1 MHFSNIL
8 VKRYV
13 GALFAVAREQELVD
27 PIYNLLET
35 FNQAFRQVPDLS
47 GFIHSPKVPHA
58 RKIDILETIVGS
70 DAPEFLTR
78 FFQLVL
84 SKHRE
89 AILPTV
95 FQAFHRFREES
106 LGRIQVQVTT
116 AVEVSEDI
124 KASITRGVTGLTA
137 KTPVVSWAVD
147 PDLLGGYRI
156 LMENRCYDF
165 SLIRQVN
172 NLQERL
178 AR

>member
-1 MHFSNIL
+1 MHFSDTL

-13 GALFAVAREQELVD
+13 GALFAVAREQDLVD
-27 PIYNLLET
+27 PIYSLLEIL
-35 FNQAFRQVPDLS
+35 NQAFQQVPNLS
-47 GFIHSPKVPHA
+47 KFIHSPKVPYA
-58 RKIDILETIVGS
+58 RKIEILETIVGT
-70 DAPEFLTR
+70 DAPDALRR

-84 SKHRE
+84 NKNRE
-89 AILPTV
+89 TILPTV
-95 FQAFHRFREES
+95 FEAFHRFREES
-106 LGRIQVQVTT
+106 LGRVQVQVTT

-124 KASITRGVTGLTA
+124 KANITRGVTGLTA

-156 LMENRCYDF
+156 LVENRCYDF

-172 NLQERL
+172 NLQEHL

>member
-13 GALFAVAREQELVD
+13 GALFAVAREQDLVD
-27 PIYNLLET
+27 AIYNLLEML
-35 FNQAFRQVPDLS
+35 NQAFRQVPDLS
-47 GFIHSPKVPHA
+47 GFIQSPKVLTS
-58 RKIDILETIVGS
+58 RKIEILETIVGT
-70 DAPEFLTR
+70 DAPDALRR

-84 SKHRE
+84 NKNRE

-106 LGRIQVQVTT
+106 LGRVQVQVTT

-124 KASITRGVTGLTA
+124 KANIPRGVTGLTA
-137 KTPVVSWAVD
+137 KTPMVSWSVD

-156 LMENRCYDF
+156 LIETRCYDF

-178 AR
+178 TQ